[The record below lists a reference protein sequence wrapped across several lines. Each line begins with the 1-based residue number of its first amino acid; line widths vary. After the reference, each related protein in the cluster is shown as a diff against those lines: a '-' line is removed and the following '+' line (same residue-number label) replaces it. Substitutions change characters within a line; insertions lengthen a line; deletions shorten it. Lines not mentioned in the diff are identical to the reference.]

1 MRTCR
6 RPFDRFEDYA
16 TNAKLDV
23 SAKTGRER
31 CSMPTY
37 HDLDGFDMVYA
48 LTDQTINSQFK
59 LLWALGVLPSS
70 WNASIK
76 NGLYSIDAQL
86 GTPSFS
92 LDTKDK
98 SASNVNLVLP
108 LSTGTF
114 NYASVEFDD
123 DGNPVVKRQKSD
135 ISGSTLQLTSSL
147 RLADIAASY
156 SDASHIPAEV
166 KAQLDAFDDSMFDIQ
181 HLFMDLEDANLL
193 NTFQFNTNGR
203 IDMTQPELV
212 GRVRDLIQA
221 YVNGIKN
228 SGNPYILGYSVTNSQ
243 SEGSDA
249 TWKPTGATF
258 STYPDGA
265 YPLRSSL
272 NYLLET
278 NNKPV
283 PVGNVGIFTSN
294 WVTQDNVQGTFVFS
308 QALVLDL
315 VLGAL
320 AKALNISTDSF
331 SAGANGDFTATIAN
345 DIQGNTTVTVSP
357 VAGTNTID
365 VAFHATFRKEMYDK
379 AGSDIGYVDG
389 WINWVSTM
397 TFTVDSKTHD
407 VNVDVTNSQ
416 PQTQKNDHPN
426 SLGQFE
432 DFLAIFADFIIS
444 VFTFGQ
450 VQNLFEDMI
459 KEDWTTNLSTNLGV
473 AFQGVRT
480 RIVLPAGSELIY
492 KDVRF
497 LSDGT
502 MLLTTTIQD

>member
-1 MRTCR
+1 M
-6 RPFDRFEDYA
+6 
-16 TNAKLDV
+16 L
-23 SAKTGRER
+23 
-31 CSMPTY
+31 TY

-70 WNASIK
+70 WKASIK

-92 LDTKDK
+92 FDPKDS
-98 SASNVNLVLP
+98 SARNVNLILP
-108 LSTGTF
+108 LSKGTF
-114 NYASVEFDD
+114 NYASVEVDD

-147 RLADIAASY
+147 RLADVAASY
-156 SDASHIPAEV
+156 ADASHIPAEV
-166 KAQLDAFDDSMFDIQ
+166 KAQLDAFDDSMFSIQ
-181 HLFMDLEDANLL
+181 NLFMDLEDANLL

-228 SGNPYILGYSVTNSQ
+228 SANPYILGYSVTNKHA
-243 SEGSDA
+243 EGSDA

-258 STYPDGA
+258 STYSDVA

-278 NNKPV
+278 ANKPV

-308 QALVLDL
+308 QELVLDE
-315 VLGAL
+315 VLDAL
-320 AKALNISTDSF
+320 TSALPVSKDSF
-331 SAGANGDFTATIAN
+331 SASANGDFTATFAN

-365 VAFHATFRKEMYDK
+365 IAFHATFRKEMYDK

-407 VNVDVTNSQ
+407 INVAITNTQ
-416 PQTQKNDHPN
+416 PQTHKDDHPN
-426 SLGQFE
+426 ALGQFE
-432 DFLAIFADFIIS
+432 NVLAVFADFIIT

-450 VQNLFEDMI
+450 VQDLFEDMI

-473 AFQGVRT
+473 AVQAVRT

-497 LSDGT
+497 LGDGT